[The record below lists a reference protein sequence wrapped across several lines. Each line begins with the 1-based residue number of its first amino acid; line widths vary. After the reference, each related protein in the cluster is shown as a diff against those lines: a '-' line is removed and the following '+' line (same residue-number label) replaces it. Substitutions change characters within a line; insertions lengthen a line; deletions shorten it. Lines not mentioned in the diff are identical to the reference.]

1 MDQARFGETSPKQL
15 GETYCIPWYF
25 GYDDDSS
32 VKLSFHHERSSEAPL
47 APSPAEFPAL
57 SGADIA
63 GMVRGNRMGG
73 DLYHFLRA
81 NRCRV
86 IFGLLDVAGA
96 SDENRGIVSAA
107 KQTFQEL
114 GRGKFA
120 DEEIN
125 EADAM
130 MEFCLELNLSIRR
143 AAAGIRSCAAFV
155 GCYNEELGTICYV
168 NAGHTPGLLRDPS
181 GITELPATGLPLGL
195 FAASTYEAP
204 TAALQSGASLL
215 LVSRGVVEAGRKR
228 EEFGLDRVKQHFGN
242 APTDNAQ
249 QIASVI
255 LDGVHEYVGTAPQQ
269 NDVTALAL
277 VRCARSTAAQA

>member
-1 MDQARFGETSPKQL
+1 MTALMKLGFQRPRTEASP
-15 GETYCIPWYF
+15 
-25 GYDDDSS
+25 
-32 VKLSFHHERSSEAPL
+32 V
-47 APSPAEFPAL
+47 PSTIAEFPEL

-63 GMVRGNRMGG
+63 GMVQGERVGG

-86 IFGLLDVAGA
+86 MFGLLDVAGQRE
-96 SDENRGIVSAA
+96 ENHSIVDAA
-107 KQTFQEL
+107 RQTFCEL
-114 GRGKFA
+114 GSRKFA
-120 DEEIN
+120 DEEVN

-143 AAAGIRSCAAFV
+143 AAAGVRSCAAFV

-204 TAALQSGASLL
+204 IAVLQPGASLL
-215 LVSRGVVEAGRKR
+215 LVSRGVVEAAAKK
-228 EEFGLDRVKQHFGN
+228 EEFGLGRVKQQFQT
-242 APTDNAQ
+242 APSDDAR
-249 QIASVI
+249 QIAGTI
-255 LDGVHEYVGTAPQQ
+255 LGAVEQFLASKPRQ
-269 NDVTALAL
+269 NDITALAL
-277 VRCARSTAAQA
+277 ARRANSASATSA

>member
-1 MDQARFGETSPKQL
+1 MAALMKL
-15 GETYCIPWYF
+15 GFQRQRT
-25 GYDDDSS
+25 
-32 VKLSFHHERSSEAPL
+32 A
-47 APSPAEFPAL
+47 APSALATTAEFPPL

-63 GMVRGNRMGG
+63 GVVQGERVGG

-86 IFGLLDVAGA
+86 VFGLLDVAG
-96 SDENRGIVSAA
+96 SREENHGIVDAA
-107 KQTFQEL
+107 RQTFCEL
-114 GRGKFA
+114 GTQKFA
-120 DEEIN
+120 DEEVN

-143 AAAGIRSCAAFV
+143 AAAGVRSCAGFL

-204 TAALQSGASLL
+204 TAVLQPGASLL
-215 LVSRGVVEAGRKR
+215 LVSRGVVEAAAKK
-228 EEFGLDRVKQHFGN
+228 EEFGLGRVKQQFQSVPSDD
-242 APTDNAQ
+242 AR
-249 QIASVI
+249 QIAGAI
-255 LDGVHEYVGTAPQQ
+255 LRAVEQFLSLKPRQ
-269 NDVTALAL
+269 NDLTALAL
-277 VRCARSTAAQA
+277 ARRAKSASATSA